1 MDFELSEDQ
10 KAVQRM
16 VREFAQRAIAPVAQ
30 ELDEREEFPAEI
42 IAKLSELGLMGIL
55 FPKEYGGAGM
65 DYISYALIL
74 EELGRYD
81 ASVALTVES
90 HNSLCSNH
98 IYLAGTEA
106 QERRY
111 LSQLTSGKMLGA
123 WGLTEP
129 GSGSDA
135 AGMQTTGTL
144 EGVHWVLNGTKNFI
158 TQGSVAGIYVV
169 MAITDRSKREKGISA
184 FILEK
189 GTPGFRVGRKEHKMG
204 FRASDTAQ
212 LIFEGARIPR

>member
-10 KAVQRM
+10 RAVQRM
-16 VREFAQRAIAPVAQ
+16 VREFAEQEIAPVAR
-30 ELDEREEFPAEI
+30 ELDEREEFPARI
-42 IAKLSELGLMGIL
+42 VAKLSGLGLMGIL
-55 FPKEYGGAGM
+55 FPKEYGGADM
-65 DYISYALIL
+65 DYIAYALIL

-106 QERRY
+106 QKRKY
-111 LSQLTSGKMLGA
+111 LPQLTSGKVLGA

-135 AGMQTTGTL
+135 AGMRTTATL
-144 EGVHWVLNGTKNFI
+144 DGNH
-158 TQGSVAGIYVV
+158 
-169 MAITDRSKREKGISA
+169 
-184 FILEK
+184 
-189 GTPGFRVGRKEHKMG
+189 
-204 FRASDTAQ
+204 
-212 LIFEGARIPR
+212 